1 MTTQVFVG
9 IWQASGE
16 VRPRLQPTDTLI
28 CDAVMSLRRV
38 AVMAVV
44 LAGGG
49 GADDG
54 RSGSKCIDVTARK

>member
-1 MTTQVFVG
+1 MTTQVFAG

-16 VRPRLQPTDTLI
+16 VRPRLQPADTLI
-28 CDAVMSLRRV
+28 RDAVTSLRRV

-54 RSGSKCIDVTARK
+54 